1 MRGMTQESKKMGFS
15 REILDA
21 IPHRQPFIMVDRVLE
36 VVPGKRAT
44 AIKIITTDP
53 LSSGW
58 GSGRYYP
65 EAFILEAMAQVGA
78 LAAAAPAAP
87 IDGKEGPV
95 YGFLAAISDARFLKR
110 PEAGDTVFLELEYQA
125 GMGGLVRFK
134 ATAKIEGQVAA
145 ESVLTF
151 TLPS

>member
-1 MRGMTQESKKMGFS
+1 MRGMTLKSKKMGFS

-78 LAAAAPAAP
+78 LAAAAPQ
-87 IDGKEGPV
+87 GGNGGPV
-95 YGFLAAISDARFLKR
+95 SGFLAAISDARFIKR

>member
-1 MRGMTQESKKMGFS
+1 MGFP
-15 REILDA
+15 REILGA

-78 LAAAAPAAP
+78 LAAAVPQV
-87 IDGKEGPV
+87 GNGMPV
-95 YGFLAAISDARFLKR
+95 SGFLAAISDARFLKR
-110 PEAGDTVFLELEYQA
+110 PEAGDTVFFELEYQM

>member
-1 MRGMTQESKKMGFS
+1 MDYS
-15 REILDA
+15 REILGA
-21 IPHRQPFIMVDRVLE
+21 LPHRQPFIMVDRVLE
-36 VVPGKRAT
+36 VIPGKRAV
-44 AIKIITTDP
+44 AIKIITIDS

-58 GSGRYYP
+58 GGGRYYP

-78 LAAAAPAAP
+78 LAAAARQ
-87 IDGKEGPV
+87 DGKEGPIS
-95 YGFLAAISDARFLKR
+95 GFLAAISDARFLKR
-110 PEAGDTVFLELEYQA
+110 PEVGETVLFELEYQT